1 MSRSQ
6 PLAARTINSAYTPLR
21 NLKPRKTRPMTNPAS
36 NPTAI
41 VFSGDGEPHT
51 PESTIE
57 RLNQLLAEGKL
68 TPDKYSLGGNVEQL
82 ETRMAE
88 ELGKEAAI
96 WMPTGTMANIL
107 GLRKH
112 CGMNARVAL
121 QEQSHIYQDEGDA
134 LARLCGI
141 NATPLAPNRPYFT
154 TDELKDLL
162 HLSATGRVLNPVGA
176 VSIETPVRR
185 QAGQIMPWDEMKAV
199 TDLCKTEGIPS
210 HLDGARLYMMS
221 AATGISI
228 QQYTELFDSVYVS
241 SYKYFGAPF
250 GGILAGT
257 TEFIEGM
264 FNDRRMFGGGIP
276 FGYLAAAL
284 SLDGLDG
291 FEAKFAESMSKAKS
305 LFTELNKLPNVSI
318 QTFENGSN
326 IFELILDDAVDA
338 DKFTNNLRE
347 NKIDITWPNSEWHVP
362 LLHVNPSIL
371 RRPNNEIVETFANA

>member
-1 MSRSQ
+1 MATHTENCESKI
-6 PLAARTINSAYTPLR
+6 TT
-21 NLKPRKTRPMTNPAS
+21 AS
-36 NPTAI
+36 EKDDSGPV

-57 RLNQLLAEGKL
+57 RLNKLLAENKL
-68 TPDKYSLGGNVEQL
+68 QPDNYSLGGTVEEL
-82 ETRMAE
+82 ETRMAA

-112 CGMNARVAL
+112 CGTNARIAL

-134 LARLCGI
+134 LSRLCGL
-141 NATPLAPNRPYFT
+141 NAIPLAPNRPYFT
-154 TDELKDLL
+154 VEELNELL
-162 HLSATGRVLNPVGA
+162 ELSVTGRVLNPVGA
-176 VSIETPVRR
+176 VSIESPVRR
-185 QAGQIMPWDEMKAV
+185 QAGQIMPWDEMKTV
-199 TDLCKTEGIPS
+199 TDLCHEELIPV

-228 QQYTELFDSVYVS
+228 IQYTELFDSIYVS

-257 TEFIEGM
+257 KEFIKDM

-276 FGYLAAAL
+276 FGYIAAAL
-284 SLDGLDG
+284 SLDGVDG
-291 FEAKFAESMSKAKS
+291 FEEKFAKS
-305 LFTELNKLPNVSI
+305 LSKAESLFNEISKLPKLSVKK
-318 QTFENGSN
+318 FEHGSN
-326 IFELILDDAVDA
+326 IFELIVDEPA
-338 DKFTNNLRE
+338 KTDQLVANLKDQ
-347 NKIDITWPNSEWHVP
+347 NIVVKWPNPEWHAP

-371 RRPNNEIVETFANA
+371 RKSNEEIVQAFATGQTN

>member
-1 MSRSQ
+1 M
-6 PLAARTINSAYTPLR
+6 ATPTDKLEPKADS
-21 NLKPRKTRPMTNPAS
+21 LEDLGPV
-36 NPTAI
+36 

-51 PESTIE
+51 PESTIG
-57 RLNQLLAEGKL
+57 RLNTLLAENKL
-68 TPDKYSLGGNVEQL
+68 QPDKYSLGGTVEEL
-82 ETRMAE
+82 ETRMAA

-112 CGMNARVAL
+112 CGMNARVVL

-134 LARLCGI
+134 LARLCGL
-141 NATPLAPNRPYFT
+141 NAVPVAPNRPYFT
-154 TDELKDLL
+154 ADELKEILE
-162 HLSATGRVLNPVGA
+162 LSVTGRVLNPVGV
-176 VSIETPVRR
+176 VSIESPVRR
-185 QAGQIMPWDEMKAV
+185 QAGQITPWDEMKAV
-199 TDLCKTEGIPS
+199 TDLCHDEGIPV

-228 QQYTELFDSVYVS
+228 KQYTELFDSVYVS

-257 TEFIEGM
+257 KEFIDGM

-291 FEAKFAESMSKAKS
+291 FEEKFAKS
-305 LFTELNKLPNVSI
+305 LSKAESLFNEISNLPNLSVKK
-318 QTFENGSN
+318 FEHGSN
-326 IFELILDDAVDA
+326 IFELILDDTSKTDQLVASL
-338 DKFTNNLRE
+338 KE
-347 NKIDITWPNSEWHVP
+347 QDIVIIWPNPEWHVP

-371 RRPNNEIVETFANA
+371 RKSNEQIFSAFANA

>member
-1 MSRSQ
+1 MATSTPKPEAKVQ
-6 PLAARTINSAYTPLR
+6 PAD
-21 NLKPRKTRPMTNPAS
+21 PAS
-36 NPTAI
+36 DPNAV

-68 TPDKYSLGGNVEQL
+68 QPDKYSLGGTVEEL
-82 ETRMAE
+82 ETRMAA

-112 CGMNARVAL
+112 CGMNARIAL

-141 NATPLAPNRPYFT
+141 NATPLAFDRPYFT
-154 TDELKDLL
+154 ADELKELL
-162 HLSATGRVLNPVGA
+162 KMSVTGRVLNPVGA

-185 QAGQIMPWDEMKAV
+185 QAGQIMPWTEMKAV
-199 TDLCKTEGIPS
+199 TDLCHEENIPV

-221 AATGISI
+221 AATGIGI
-228 QQYTELFDSVYVS
+228 KDYTSLFDSVYVS

-257 TEFIEGM
+257 KEFIEGM

-276 FGYLAAAL
+276 FGYLAAGL
-284 SLDGLDG
+284 SLNGLEG
-291 FEAKFAESMSKAKS
+291 FEAKFAESFAKATE
-305 LFTELNKLPNVSI
+305 LFTEISKLPNISI
-318 QTFENGSN
+318 KTFEHGSN
-326 IFELILDDAVDA
+326 IFELILDDAIDTDQFVV
-338 DKFTNNLRE
+338 NLRN
-347 NKIDITWPNSEWHVP
+347 NKIVVTWPNSEWHVP

-371 RRPNNEIVETFANA
+371 RQTNDEILQAFAQA